1 MRSLLN
7 HNYVVLRSG
16 SSSLWLAR
24 RFAGQRGLDALSD
37 PDVLFGRPGCE
48 IIKNQ
53 RKIKVARV
61 PLELGGKAAWIYV
74 KRYNIFSWR
83 YRLGSLFAR
92 SGALRSL
99 AGAETL
105 KGAGFRTGEPVA
117 AVEVRSAGMLTK
129 SFYLSE
135 EITGAKTADA
145 YWQEE
150 LLPVRSAA
158 GFHGRRNFL
167 ARLANLFRSLHNAG
181 IYHNDLKDANILVW
195 AGEGE
200 ERFYLLDLEGVRKG
214 RCLSE
219 RRRIKNLVQLHRT
232 LGAILTASERLFWL
246 REYLG
251 KLFSNREA
259 RRRTIRKILLATGRK
274 DRRAV
279 KKRARQGAP
288 SFGEARAAKEKE

>member
-1 MRSLLN
+1 MKSLLN
-7 HNYVVLRSG
+7 HNYVFLRSG
-16 SSSLWLAR
+16 YSSLWLAR
-24 RFAGQRGLDALSD
+24 RLAGRRDLGALAD
-37 PDVLFGRPGCE
+37 PDVLFGHPGCE
-48 IIKNQ
+48 VIKDQ
-53 RKIKVARV
+53 RKIKVARA
-61 PLELGGKAAWIYV
+61 PLEVGGKSAWIYV

-83 YRLGSLFAR
+83 HRLGSLFTR

-135 EITGAKTADA
+135 EIAGAKTADA
-145 YWQEE
+145 YWREE

-181 IYHNDLKDANILVW
+181 IYHNDLKDANILVL
-195 AGEGE
+195 AGDGE
-200 ERFYLLDLEGVRKG
+200 ERFYLLDLEGIRKG

-251 KLFSNREA
+251 GPFSKRAA
-259 RRRTIRKILLATGRK
+259 RRRCLRKILLAAGRK
-274 DRRAV
+274 ERRVA

-288 SFGEARAAKEKE
+288 SFGRTRMAKEKE